1 MKRLFAVFIAAGLL
15 GCQAQEK
22 PEFVEVNLEDKQ
34 HKLSYALG
42 LNLSDQLK
50 KQQGMTID
58 MDVFVQGFKDGYSGE
73 APLLSSDEALKIL
86 IEIQEEQRAQQMA
99 EKNKMAAEN
108 KKAGEAFLAE
118 NMKKEG
124 VVTLDSGLQYKVIKA
139 GDGQKPQKTDSV
151 VCHYRG
157 TLLDGTEFDSSYSR
171 GEPAQFRVDQL
182 IPGWTE
188 ALQLMPSG
196 SKWELYIPSYLAYGA
211 RQAGQISPNSTLIF
225 ELELLEIK

>member
-22 PEFVEVNLEDKQ
+22 PEFVEVNLEDKR
-34 HKLSYALG
+34 HKLSYAMG

-50 KQQGMTID
+50 NQQAMAID
-58 MDVFVQGFKDGYSGE
+58 LDVFVQGFKDGYSGE
-73 APLLSSDEALKIL
+73 SPLLSSDEAIKIL
-86 IEIQEEQRAQQMA
+86 IEIEQEQRAQQLA

-118 NMKKEG
+118 NRKKEG
-124 VVTLDSGLQYKVIKA
+124 VMTLDSGLQYKVIKA
-139 GDGQKPQKTDSV
+139 GDGAKPKKTDSV

>member
-15 GCQAQEK
+15 GCQAKEE
-22 PEFVEVNLEDKQ
+22 PEFVVVNLEDKE

-42 LNLSDQLK
+42 LNFSDQLK
-50 KQQGMTID
+50 KQLGLTID
-58 MDVFVQGFKDGYSGE
+58 VDVFVQGFKDGYTGE
-73 APLLSSDEALKIL
+73 SPLLSPDEAQKIL
-86 IEIQEEQRAQQMA
+86 IEMQEEQRAQQQA
-99 EKNKMAAEN
+99 EKNKMAEEN

-124 VVTLDSGLQYKVIKA
+124 VVALDSGLQYKVIKA
-139 GDGQKPQKTDSV
+139 GDGPKPKKTDAVS
-151 VCHYRG
+151 CHYRG
-157 TLLDGTEFDSSYSR
+157 TLLDGTQFDSSYDR
-171 GEPAQFRVDQL
+171 GQPAQFRVDQL

-188 ALQLMPSG
+188 ALQLMPTG

-211 RQAGQISPNSTLIF
+211 RPAGQISPNSTLIF

>member
-15 GCQAQEK
+15 GCQAKEE
-22 PEFVEVNLEDKQ
+22 PEFVEVNLEDKE

-42 LNLSDQLK
+42 LNFSDQLK
-50 KQQGMTID
+50 KQLGLTID
-58 MDVFVQGFKDGYSGE
+58 VDVFVQGFKDGYTGE
-73 APLLSSDEALKIL
+73 SPLLSPDEAQKIL
-86 IEIQEEQRAQQMA
+86 IEMQEEQRAQQQA
-99 EKNKMAAEN
+99 EKNKMAEEN

-124 VVTLDSGLQYKVIKA
+124 VVALDSGLQYKVIKA
-139 GDGQKPQKTDSV
+139 GDGPKPKKTDAVS
-151 VCHYRG
+151 CHYRG
-157 TLLDGTEFDSSYSR
+157 TLLDGTQFDSSYDR
-171 GEPAQFRVDQL
+171 GQPAQFRVDQL

-188 ALQLMPSG
+188 ALQLMPTG

-211 RQAGQISPNSTLIF
+211 RPAGQISPNSTLIF

>member
-1 MKRLFAVFIAAGLL
+1 MKRLLAVCIAAGLL
-15 GCQAQEK
+15 GCQAQEQ
-22 PEFVEVNLEDKQ
+22 PELVEVNLEDKQ

-42 LNLSDQLK
+42 LNLSEQLK
-50 KQQGMTID
+50 KQPGMAVD
-58 MDVFVQGFKDGYSGE
+58 MDVFVQGFKDGYSE
-73 APLLSSDEALKIL
+73 ESPLLSSDEAVKFLM
-86 IEIQEEQRAQQMA
+86 EIQEEQRAQQQA
-99 EKNKMAAEN
+99 EKNKMAEEK

-124 VVTLDSGLQYKVIKA
+124 VVALDSGLQYKVIKA
-139 GDGQKPQKTDSV
+139 GDGPKPKKTDTV